1 MDDIPRNLFVN
12 VRWTDSNLLIA
23 VTEHGD
29 QTGEQYSSKG
39 RTYVINVRRTEDTH
53 ALTSIYIDYFAI
65 ISKLGSC

>member
-29 QTGEQYSSKG
+29 QTGEQYI
-39 RTYVINVRRTEDTH
+39 TLEAQDCTLPY
-53 ALTSIYIDYFAI
+53 A
-65 ISKLGSC
+65 

>member
-29 QTGEQYSSKG
+29 QTYIQKYKQYDKCTRRIENYSCYL
-39 RTYVINVRRTEDTH
+39 RINVH
-53 ALTSIYIDYFAI
+53 
-65 ISKLGSC
+65 G